1 MLYIA
6 IMYETFLKFTLLSNS
21 TILSFSLFQGNI
33 TKQFSVYYKYNTD
46 DVILVFDATGKPT
59 PSILNGALNWPGD
72 YDECLAVPATYNISQ
87 THYTFQS
94 QYCSVSIYSKVRLL
108 YTYHQLVNWL

>member
-1 MLYIA
+1 MLYIV

-21 TILSFSLFQGNI
+21 AILSFSLFQGNI

-72 YDECLAVPATYNISQ
+72 YDECLAVRLPIILAKHTTRSRVNIVQ
-87 THYTFQS
+87 FPFIQ
-94 QYCSVSIYSKVRLL
+94 R
-108 YTYHQLVNWL
+108 